1 MFLSEPVR
9 PEKICKGLTY
19 LKNNNPLY
27 SDIEKIVSWGC
38 FWLILLKIH
47 QQHLKRLGIK
57 IKILKQKSLKDEK
70 EIENPTQAINSREV
84 SHLQ

>member
-1 MFLSEPVR
+1 MFLSEPVP

-38 FWLILLKIH
+38 F
-47 QQHLKRLGIK
+47 
-57 IKILKQKSLKDEK
+57 
-70 EIENPTQAINSREV
+70 
-84 SHLQ
+84 